1 LWERIKVRG
10 LSGMKKPQRTSL
22 AKRLRHEQTEAEQ
35 MLWARLRNMQLEGA
49 KFRRQQPVGVYV
61 VDFVSFGKKLVVEI
75 DGGQHNETPTRERD
89 EQRTKRLEANGF
101 RVMRFWN
108 NDVLLNP
115 EGVLTKISEAL
126 AEVSPSPSLSH
137 RGRGKL

>member
-1 LWERIKVRG
+1 
-10 LSGMKKPQRTSL
+10 
-22 AKRLRHEQTEAEQ
+22 
-35 MLWARLRNMQLEGA
+35 
-49 KFRRQQPVGVYV
+49 VGVYV
-61 VDFVSFGKKLVVEI
+61 VDFVSFGKKLIVEI

-89 EQRTKRLEANGF
+89 EQRTKRLEADGF

-126 AEVSPSPSLSH
+126 AEVSPSPV
-137 RGRGKL
+137 RFAQGRL